1 MTGEPLNR
9 LQQTLRVWGERLGL
23 GATVPAD
30 NRTHLD
36 AAMDFAGV
44 SHDGFAAGVTEAI
57 DAGAAAAREAR
68 LEIDD
73 KLQSL
78 LDKGREMLG
87 DAEQLIRDRPLPA
100 FGVAFAAGYLLAALT
115 RRK

>member
-1 MTGEPLNR
+1 MSPANNE
-9 LQQTLRVWGERLGL
+9 
-23 GATVPAD
+23 TV
-30 NRTHLD
+30 RHID
-36 AAMDFAGV
+36 AAKENLGDAKEALK
-44 SHDGFAAGVTEAI
+44 SGVTEAI

-68 LEIDD
+68 LELDD